1 MSGDSSVFT
10 AGGRVRLEV
19 WDAEHPTT
27 PQDRPDHEN
36 YRFRMQNCPLNIIT
50 APVQAPKVRALL
62 SEAEPTKTT
71 SSSNQVSRLKAREPQ
86 ASVGAGLMAKAAAA
100 KGSPRE
106 GGALA
111 APSPPV
117 PFGDEG

>member
-1 MSGDSSVFT
+1 MLNIPPHRRT
-10 AGGRVRLEV
+10 A
-19 WDAEHPTT
+19 PTT
-27 PQDRPDHEN
+27 RIT
-36 YRFRMQNCPLNIIT
+36 RFRMQNCPLNIIT